1 MAMMAVAE
9 LNLRLCHAKIG
20 KRKNDECASNHGGG
34 FVMNP
39 FGGALMD
46 DVISEPNTAVLKII
60 QAGAYQKMIKIS
72 HPNRILEILPESDD
86 LKIRVSMISGWWLRC
101 HGD

>member
-1 MAMMAVAE
+1 
-9 LNLRLCHAKIG
+9 
-20 KRKNDECASNHGGG
+20 
-34 FVMNP
+34 MNP

>member
-1 MAMMAVAE
+1 
-9 LNLRLCHAKIG
+9 
-20 KRKNDECASNHGGG
+20 
-34 FVMNP
+34 
-39 FGGALMD
+39 MD
-46 DVISEPNTAVLKII
+46 DGISEPDTAVLKII

>member
-1 MAMMAVAE
+1 MAMMAVAK

-34 FVMNP
+34 IVMNP

-46 DVISEPNTAVLKII
+46 DGISEPDTAVLKII

-72 HPNRILEILPESDD
+72 HPMSILETLPEFDD
-86 LKIRVSMISGWWLRC
+86 LKTWVSMISGCWPTS
-101 HGD
+101 HGN